1 MCISRKIWQEVLTI
15 FDLSIWESSLV
26 NGWLIWWLV
35 PFWPPKKT
43 KESPHL
49 HIRVAQRQHMY
60 TPRGC
65 LPWCR
70 GIPMGFMGKCWW
82 VSIIYIKS
90 QSFCFVYTS
99 PEVGSCEAQVYT
111 EGKHAI
117 HWSWK
122 LQHGDCGAKVLISWR
137 IWEHLQH
144 LTTTCNILAVD
155 YVFGSFF

>member
-70 GIPMGFMGKCWW
+70 GIPMGFMGKSPATNMDDWGSHGLETSETSFIWGCGFLYYGFSKLNEWKSSP
-82 VSIIYIKS
+82 VCDCVMVLFLHCLYILYT
-90 QSFCFVYTS
+90 CF
-99 PEVGSCEAQVYT
+99 PQ
-111 EGKHAI
+111 
-117 HWSWK
+117 
-122 LQHGDCGAKVLISWR
+122 GATL
-137 IWEHLQH
+137 
-144 LTTTCNILAVD
+144 
-155 YVFGSFF
+155 